1 MLLLLPLISINIL
14 AEDHVINKNGNENT
28 QFINEE
34 DLTVIIYRAPLFLG
48 VNMDITN
55 EGESTVS
62 DIQWSFRVKP
72 VITGAGLV
80 RQSIINRGNLDELAP
95 GETVTLTFRPG
106 LSDTRVPIGFGNMY
120 MNASVQYSNVTV
132 RTQQQAMLLLF
143 FYLGYKDTYMD
154 ISPATAYSLWQN
166 ETFDLIIDVVG
177 LDIYELGHLPG
188 AVNWVWADGTLNEN
202 IPTLDKN
209 GTYLVYCHTDPPS
222 TASAQALINADIKNV
237 YRLEGN
243 YAAWNDAG
251 YPIET

>member
-1 MLLLLPLISINIL
+1 MILPLISVNIL
-14 AEDHVINKNGNENT
+14 AENSTLEDRKNQT
-28 QFINEE
+28 PLMITEE
-34 DLTVIIYRAPLFLG
+34 DISVSIYRAPLFLG

-55 EGESTVS
+55 EGESTIN
-62 DIQWSFRVKP
+62 DIQWSFRAKP

-80 RQSIINRGNLDELAP
+80 RQSKVNSGSQDELAP
-95 GETVTLTFRPG
+95 GETITIKMRPG
-106 LSDTRVPIGFGNMY
+106 LSDNRVPIGFGNMY
-120 MNASVQYSNVTV
+120 LNASVQYSNITV
-132 RTQQQAMLLLF
+132 RAQQQAMLILF
-143 FYLGYKDTYMD
+143 FYLGYKDTYID
-154 ISPATAYSLWQN
+154 IPPATAYSLWQN

-177 LDIYELGHLPG
+177 LDIYNLGHLPG

-222 TASAQALINADIKNV
+222 TASAQALIDADIKNV

-243 YAAWNDAG
+243 YAAWKDAG